1 MALPIASFSIL
12 PSLGVLLAKV
22 GSAKAQR
29 QVNVKRPQAAS
40 SDNCGPARR
49 IIG

>member
-22 GSAKAQR
+22 GRVKEKAA
-29 QVNVKRPQAAS
+29 KRPVNSAATGS
-40 SDNCGPARR
+40 QQR
-49 IIG
+49 